1 MQVLQIVKPNLL
13 TILAAQETNQRRF
26 HALILA
32 TSVTPDTELTG
43 FFFSFFLFFSLLL
56 FSDVLFLKMRVTL
69 RISFQRK
76 RIKEYIMGAHYSQ
89 NDEIFMCDKMCALK

>member
-13 TILAAQETNQRRF
+13 TILAVQETNQRRF

-32 TSVTPDTELTG
+32 TS
-43 FFFSFFLFFSLLL
+43 
-56 FSDVLFLKMRVTL
+56 MRVTW

-76 RIKEYIMGAHYSQ
+76 RIKEHIMGAHYSQ
-89 NDEIFMCDKMCALK
+89 NDKIFMCDKMCALK